1 MYLIDKIPVFP
12 SSYAE
17 IELECFRFLQLKYPE
32 NITRTVIL
40 DVFSLE
46 DTLFGYKLEIDDR
59 IEGTNI
65 EGYTDFINK
74 VIYVPLKTYDALV
87 RGNRNNRERF
97 TAVHEAGHVI
107 LHRRYFETQS
117 FMAARSVT
125 GKIKPYMDPEWQAN
139 AAAGALLMPLSTFFW
154 ENKALEQSGGFDS
167 MRIAVLSNKF
177 QVSED
182 AVERRLRTFE
192 NEGIKDLIR
201 RLGLEKSPR
210 YCHTKG
216 FVSGPKAE

>member
-1 MYLIDKIPVFP
+1 
-12 SSYAE
+12 
-17 IELECFRFLQLKYPE
+17 
-32 NITRTVIL
+32 
-40 DVFSLE
+40 
-46 DTLFGYKLEIDDR
+46 
-59 IEGTNI
+59 
-65 EGYTDFINK
+65 
-74 VIYVPLKTYDALV
+74 
-87 RGNRNNRERF
+87 
-97 TAVHEAGHVI
+97 
-107 LHRRYFETQS
+107 
-117 FMAARSVT
+117 
-125 GKIKPYMDPEWQAN
+125 
-139 AAAGALLMPLSTFFW
+139 
-154 ENKALEQSGGFDS
+154 